1 MADDDFRAKAMAM
14 YQTRGKA
21 ATAEAAKAV
30 KSSVRKD
37 KGDALA
43 KDDYRSMASKLYKA
57 KGTEKLCEDCS
68 KAGTRN
74 ARKKTAYYGA
84 RERPPPPPPR
94 LATCCADQRERLTAR
109 TCCWAQGC
117 RTTAG

>member
-37 KGDALA
+37 KSDALA

-84 RERPPPPPPR
+84 REHPPPPPPR
-94 LATCCADQRERLTAR
+94 LAALTGASDSRRAR
-109 TCCWAQGC
+109 VHCWAQGC

>member
-37 KGDALA
+37 KSDALA

-84 RERPPPPPPR
+84 RERSPPPPPR
-94 LATCCADQRERLTAR
+94 LAALTGASDSRRAR
-109 TCCWAQGC
+109 AAGQGC

>member
-37 KGDALA
+37 KSDALA

-84 RERPPPPPPR
+84 REHPPPR
-94 LATCCADQRERLTAR
+94 PSAPRRLDRRERLTAR
-109 TCCWAQGC
+109 TRVHCWAQGC